1 MQVFWV
7 VIINNLFTGYQHI
20 FKILFIVLIISC
32 LYCVSEGCFDKKEQL
47 LAKNISISLKRLP
60 AGKL

>member
-32 LYCVSEGCFDKKEQL
+32 LYCVSEGYFDKKEKL
-47 LAKNISISLKRLP
+47 LAKNISISL
-60 AGKL
+60 